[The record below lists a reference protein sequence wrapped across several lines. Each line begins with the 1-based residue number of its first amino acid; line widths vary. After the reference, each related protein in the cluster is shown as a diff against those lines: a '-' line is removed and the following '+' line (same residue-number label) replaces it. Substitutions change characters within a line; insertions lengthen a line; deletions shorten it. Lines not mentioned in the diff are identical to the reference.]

1 MLWLRYVSPCQ
12 RRRVQDQGLQIYI
25 ANERFRMCFTL
36 CQCKFGLTVCFLG
49 GQIRC
54 CLHQWRRYSCARKPR
69 QRLRAWGTVSFH
81 LLVQNSFKIRFLLC
95 LGVSLPIPVLVLS
108 CTITMWTQLSV
119 TPITRSCSVGTRST
133 FPVDGQWFESGDY
146 TLTQ

>member
-1 MLWLRYVSPCQ
+1 
-12 RRRVQDQGLQIYI
+12 
-25 ANERFRMCFTL
+25 MCFTL
-36 CQCKFGLTVCFLG
+36 CQCKFGLTVFVQG

-54 CLHQWRRYSCARKPR
+54 CLHQWRRYSCAGKPR
-69 QRLRAWGTVSFH
+69 QRLRARGTVSFH
-81 LLVQNSFKIRFLLC
+81 LLVQNFSEIRCLLC

-119 TPITRSCSVGTRST
+119 TLITRSCSVGARST
-133 FPVDGQWFESGDY
+133 FPVDGQLFEWRDD

>member
-81 LLVQNSFKIRFLLC
+81 LLVQNSLQDTFLTLFRGVFTDSS
-95 LGVSLPIPVLVLS
+95 LGPVLYYHYVDT
-108 CTITMWTQLSV
+108 TIGYADNQKLFGWNKIDFS
-119 TPITRSCSVGTRST
+119 SGW
-133 FPVDGQWFESGDY
+133 PVV
-146 TLTQ
+146 